1 MRTSI
6 WNTLAGLI
14 LFSFASLPSGADTGA
29 VLTPDSIHIQRCSAC
44 HYVEGKSAGPEF
56 PNIAGQYE
64 QYLVKA
70 LKLFKENKRESE
82 AMQLIASLHKEQELV
97 ILANY
102 FAKQKP
108 AEVPAIAN
116 PNQTLLARGQQIY
129 TSERVYGLACI
140 DCHGPD
146 AKGYVRRSPRTKASR
161 GIPNL
166 AGQQP
171 GYLKARLGKYT
182 GVVQPSGGMCAMRKA
197 GKTLSPSDIDALV
210 EFLASK

>member
-14 LFSFASLPSGADTGA
+14 LFSSASLASSADTGA
-29 VLTPDSIHIQRCSAC
+29 DLTPDSIDIQRCSAC
-44 HYVEGKSAGPEF
+44 HYIDGKSAGPGF

-64 QYLVKA
+64 QYLMRA

-97 ILANY
+97 ILGNY

-108 AEVPAIAN
+108 ADTPAIAN
-116 PNQTLLARGQQIY
+116 PDQSLAARGQQIY
-129 TSERVYGLACI
+129 TADRVYGIACV
-140 DCHGPD
+140 DCHGAD
-146 AKGYVRRSPRTKASR
+146 AKGYVRKSARTRASR
-161 GIPNL
+161 AIPRL
-166 AGQQP
+166 AGQHP
-171 GYLKARLGKYT
+171 GYLKAVLQKYT
-182 GVVQPSGGMCAMRKA
+182 RGQQQAGMCTMRKA